1 MGEEEEDGDD
11 KARKNICLCPVVC
24 ECCLN
29 SINFCPINYRHNL
42 TWLMNDSR
50 REWSKKLH
58 PQWTDRL
65 HSFLEF
71 NIIDLLSFTISS
83 SPSAVLG
90 FESRTRENYSRQRS
104 LVCGLDRS
112 VFCAVDNFTK
122 FDIFSRDLEQIN
134 PLLWSWISYVP
145 ENVIFAA
152 GLVWKSFCS
161 HNFYMIFRNRA
172 YLPSVDS
179 HVVIYCTWDV

>member
-1 MGEEEEDGDD
+1 MEEEDEDD
-11 KARKNICLCPVVC
+11 KARKKICLCPVVC

-29 SINFCPINYRHNL
+29 SINFFPVNYRHNL

-50 REWSKKLH
+50 WERSKKLH

-83 SPSAVLG
+83 FPSAVNRS
-90 FESRTRENYSRQRS
+90 ESRTRENYSRQRS

-122 FDIFSRDLEQIN
+122 FDIFSRDLNRLIRYFDLEFPFMGSKN
-134 PLLWSWISYVP
+134 L
-145 ENVIFAA
+145 IFAV
-152 GLVWKSFCS
+152 GSVWESFCS
-161 HNFYMIFRNRA
+161 RNFYMIFRSRA
-172 YLPSVDS
+172 YLPAVDS
-179 HVVIYCTWDV
+179 HVVIYCT